1 MIPIV
6 PLGSASA
13 TATTTSAPLA
23 LPASGGE
30 LVEIAN
36 GGAVVVWA
44 NIGASNVVA
53 VAGNLLIPAGQVRQF
68 RLVSGNT
75 HVALLAASS
84 TAVCGLTRGREQP
97 LAG

>member
-13 TATTTSAPLA
+13 TATTSSAPLA

-36 GGAVVVWA
+36 AGTVVVWA
-44 NIGASNVVA
+44 NIGASDAVA

-68 RLVSGNT
+68 RLVPGNT
-75 HVALLAASS
+75 HVALLSASS
-84 TAVCGLTRGREQP
+84 TALVGVTRGRER
-97 LAG
+97 